1 MRLSTTTALAALVA
15 AGLTSFT
22 LTSAPASAA
31 TATAKYGDDFNGDGY
46 RDLATAAPDTTV
58 DGKFAAGAVVV
69 TYGSSSGLSSANRTV
84 ISQNSASVP
93 GAAEEGDSFG
103 SSLASADLDGDGYAD
118 LVVGAE
124 YEDVGNYE
132 DAGSVTVMWG
142 SASGLIGGATLAPPA
157 TRFDKDRAGMA
168 VATGDFD
175 GDGLVEVMAS
185 GNGDMWHMEGP
196 FARSGTAGHT
206 EYLSSGTARNLAVG
220 DITGDGSDEV
230 VALGGMAEDD
240 LGGYVTML
248 SWDSGKLTE
257 TEIVAD
263 GLTGAVGDI
272 DADGYADVVLGR
284 GDKHG
289 GEAEAGIAD
298 GGQITVLYGGP
309 NGPGT
314 TRPARTL
321 SQASSGVPGT
331 AETWDGFG
339 DSVSMGDL
347 SADGYADLAVGA
359 PDEGIGDQPQAGAVT
374 VLLGSDSGLTT
385 TGAASFTQNSSG
397 VPGTAETPD
406 RFGSAVRLADL
417 NGNGGADLSV
427 GVDGENETGGVWYLR
442 GTSAGIT
449 GTNSI
454 GLTANSLGLTNS
466 GSPTLG
472 KDFAQAE

>member
-1 MRLSTTTALAALVA
+1 MRLRTTTALAALVA
-15 AGLTSFT
+15 AGLAPLT
-22 LTSAPASAA
+22 LQSAHASA
-31 TATAKYGDDFNGDGY
+31 ATAKYGDDFNGDGY
-46 RDLATAAPDTTV
+46 RDLATAAPDATV
-58 DGKFAAGAVVV
+58 GGEFAAGAVVV
-69 TYGSSSGLSSANRTV
+69 TYGSSSGLSATNRTV
-84 ISQNSASVP
+84 ISQNSAAVP

-103 SSLASADLDGDGYAD
+103 SGLASADLDGDGYAD
-118 LVVGAE
+118 LVVGSE
-124 YEDVGNYE
+124 YEDVGSCQ
-132 DAGSVTVMWG
+132 DAGSVTVLWG
-142 SASGLIGGATLAPPA
+142 SASGLQGGATLAPPT

-206 EYLSSGTARNLAVG
+206 EYLFSGTARNLAVG
-220 DITGDGSDEV
+220 DITGNGSDEL

-240 LGGYVTML
+240 LGGSVTML

-272 DADGYADVVLGR
+272 DADGYADIVLGR

-289 GEAEAGIAD
+289 SEAEAGIAQ
-298 GGQITVLYGGP
+298 GGQITVLYGSP
-309 NGPGT
+309 SGPGT

-339 DSVSMGDL
+339 DAVSVGDVN
-347 SADGYADLAVGA
+347 ADGYADVAVGA
-359 PDEGIGDQPQAGAVT
+359 PDEAIGDQSQAGAVT
-374 VLLGSDSGLTT
+374 VLHGSDAGLTT
-385 TGAASFTQNSSG
+385 TGAASFTQDSSG
-397 VPGTAETPD
+397 VPGAAENLD

-417 NGNGGADLSV
+417 NGNGVADLSV
-427 GVDGENETGGVWYLR
+427 GVDGENETGGIWYLR
-442 GTSAGIT
+442 GTSTGIT
-449 GTNSI
+449 GTNSVD
-454 GLTANSLGLTNS
+454 LTANSLGLTDA
-466 GSPTLG
+466 GSPALG
-472 KDFAQAE
+472 KDFSQSQ